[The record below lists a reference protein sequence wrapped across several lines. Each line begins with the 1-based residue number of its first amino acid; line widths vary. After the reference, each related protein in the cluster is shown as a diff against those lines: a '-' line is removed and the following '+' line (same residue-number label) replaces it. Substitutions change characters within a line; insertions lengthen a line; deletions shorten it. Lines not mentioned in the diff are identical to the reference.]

1 MKILQIIVPGTY
13 AQDVENKIDVIHD
26 FAREKLNL
34 SSDRMKKCYD
44 KNLSHTNF
52 NVGDAVWYYNPQRKV
67 GICPKL

>member
-34 SSDRMKKCYD
+34 SSDRMKSVMTK
-44 KNLSHTNF
+44 
-52 NVGDAVWYYNPQRKV
+52 
-67 GICPKL
+67 I